1 MVIESVFIRNI
12 TQGDFWNIERR
23 NGQGPIT
30 GGGQT
35 YFDIP
40 LGQIPL
46 EKLFKFLNIENT
58 EANINIPPSKDINI
72 KTIGNITQEST
83 INFSY
88 RTGNNRYKISNQNR
102 HKDSSARPHCWT
114 EANYFPTLSEAI
126 TSKDDIPTELFT
138 NLKIFIVKTS
148 NGDYFGGFFNQ
159 EAFPNNW
166 TNVPELKEIFDSRN
180 SANLFEF
187 NIINKELV
195 NILNAWNTK
204 PNILLYGP
212 PGTGKTYLMNKA
224 WEILSKNDKIKTLSL
239 NHENRENPFEAYLQ
253 LPFKKPTKTKW
264 ITFHQNYSYE
274 DFILALI
281 PDSNSATLKLKARA
295 GSLLDSAIQIDEKII
310 EENNL
315 EKFDSAVIFID
326 EINRGNVSRIFGE
339 FITFMDM
346 EYRQGNGNNPLPV
359 PINNISIDESLKT
372 ESILLSNGREIKIQL
387 PWYMPKNIYIL
398 ASMNSV
404 DKAVAPLDSALER
417 RFNKVSIMPNIN
429 QLANILNT
437 DSIQDIISKKETNP
451 DFEPNAS
458 EIAVSLLYRVNYIFS
473 SFFGKDNGLGQSSFY
488 TITHY
493 SREEDKI
500 LEIVKIWEQFIFPQ
514 VQEKFMGRT
523 DEIFNILRL
532 DKEDEVPVDFVYK
545 FKKAPLN
552 TDLEDQRTFNQLEDI
567 SLLDIWKTNAEGV
580 KNTLKYIAGF

>member
-1 MVIESVFIRNI
+1 MVVESIFIRKI
-12 TQGDFWNIERR
+12 TQGDLWNIERR
-23 NGQGPIT
+23 NGQGPTT

-35 YFDIP
+35 YLDIP

-58 EANINIPPSKDINI
+58 EENIATPPSKNINIR
-72 KTIGNITQEST
+72 TIGNATQESI

-88 RTGNNRYKISNQNR
+88 RVGNNRYKISNQNR
-102 HKDSSARPHCWT
+102 HKEASQRPHCWT
-114 EANYFPTLSEAI
+114 EANHFPTLPDTI
-126 TSKDDIPTELFT
+126 TSKEDIPDELFS
-138 NLKIFIVKTS
+138 NLKIFIVKTLDG
-148 NGDYFGGFFNQ
+148 NYFGGFFNQ
-159 EAFPNNW
+159 DALPDSWSRIKILE
-166 TNVPELKEIFDSRN
+166 EIFNSHN
-180 SANLFEF
+180 SANLFEL
-187 NIINKELV
+187 NTIDKKLV
-195 NILNAWNTK
+195 NILNAWSTK

-224 WEILSKNDKIKTLSL
+224 WEILSKNDELKTLSL
-239 NHENRENPFEAYLQ
+239 NPNNRENPFEPYLK
-253 LPFKKPTKTKW
+253 LPFKKPTKIKW

-310 EENNL
+310 EDNDL
-315 EKFDSAVIFID
+315 EKFNSAVIFID

-346 EYRQGNGNNPLPV
+346 EYRQGSKNNPLPV

-372 ESILLSNGREIKIQL
+372 ESILLSNGKNIKIQL
-387 PWYMPKNIYIL
+387 PWCMPKDIYII

-417 RFNKVSIMPNIN
+417 RFNKISIMPNIN
-429 QLANILNT
+429 LLAHILNT
-437 DSIQDIISKKETNP
+437 NTIEEIILQKEVKPN
-451 DFEPNAS
+451 FEPNAS
-458 EIAVSLLYRVNYIFS
+458 EVAVSLLYRVNYIFS
-473 SFFGKDNGLGQSSFY
+473 SFFGKDNELGQSNFY
-488 TITHY
+488 TIANY
-493 SREEDKI
+493 SLEEDKF
-500 LEIVKIWEQFIFPQ
+500 LEIAKIWEQFIFPQ
-514 VQEKFMGRT
+514 IQEKFMGRT

-532 DKEDEVPVDFVYK
+532 DKEDEVPVNFAYK

-552 TDLEDQRTFNQLEDI
+552 TDLEEQKTFNQLEDI
-567 SLLDIWKTNAEGV
+567 SLLDEWKTNSESV